1 LNYTRAH
8 LHCPAGKSACTVFA
22 QISYRTR

>member
-8 LHCPAGKSACTVFA
+8 PHCPAGEPACTVFA

>member
-8 LHCPAGKSACTVFA
+8 LHCFAGEPACAVFA

>member
-8 LHCPAGKSACTVFA
+8 LHRLAAEPACAVFA